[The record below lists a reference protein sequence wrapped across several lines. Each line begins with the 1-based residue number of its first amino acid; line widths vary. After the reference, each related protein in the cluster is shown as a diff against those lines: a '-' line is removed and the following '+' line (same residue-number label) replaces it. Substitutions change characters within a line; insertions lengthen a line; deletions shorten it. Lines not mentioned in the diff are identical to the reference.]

1 MQPALFIQQ
10 LMFNTGHM

>member
-10 LMFNTGHM
+10 LTFNTGHM